1 MTIGAEETCAP
12 PAQANDSVVKVS
24 RMGSVR
30 VVTLNR
36 PHKRNALNEAVFA
49 GLKQAFERV
58 EPDVRVTVL
67 AGSGSDFCA
76 GLDLAEHQHREPFES
91 VKFAREGHDIFA
103 KIQFGATPVISVL
116 TGAVI
121 GGGLEI
127 AGATHIRVAD
137 KTAYYQLPEGR
148 RGIYVGGG
156 ASVRISKII
165 GSGRMIEMM
174 LTGRKMDAQQ
184 GQDLGLSHYLVDE
197 GQALAKAMEL
207 ADIVAGNAPIPN
219 YMILHAIPHI
229 EDMSAADGLF
239 TESLAQALSLT
250 SSDAKA
256 GIEAFLNRRKI
267 SF

>member
-1 MTIGAEETCAP
+1 MTSSAEKRCAP
-12 PAQANDSVVKVS
+12 PSQVDGDVVQIS
-24 RMGSVR
+24 RTGNVR

-36 PHKRNALNEAVFA
+36 PHKRNALNEAVFS
-49 GLKQAFERV
+49 GLKRAFEEV
-58 EPDVRVTVL
+58 DPDVRVTVL
-67 AGSGSDFCA
+67 AGSSSDFCA

-91 VKFAREGHDIFA
+91 VKFAREGHGIFNA
-103 KIQFGATPVISVL
+103 IQFGATPVISVL

-174 LTGRKMDAQQ
+174 LTGRKIDAQQ

-197 GQALAKAMEL
+197 GQAFAKAMEL
-207 ADIVAGNAPIPN
+207 AEIVAGNAPIPN
-219 YMILHAIPHI
+219 YLILHAIPHI
-229 EDMSAADGLF
+229 EDMSSADGLF
-239 TESLAQALSLT
+239 TESIAQALSLT

-267 SF
+267 NF